1 MGKRYS
7 KNKAFSLVGIFVLA
21 LLFSAC
27 GKGNAPKTETPGD
40 ISVTASVTTSET
52 KDDSPASVSVS
63 KSDPKIEPVYTVE
76 LASLCLDEQSRLKF
90 FTFNYNEL
98 NPEHA
103 VKVRATGKSKEEL
116 SASKVS
122 ILAQMA
128 EGKGPDILVLNRADL
143 KDFYE
148 KEKLAP
154 LTKSVSPTI
163 AGELV
168 PAVVELGTINGEF
181 VGMAPCIDEV
191 MSVAVSSKLKPI
203 KPLTV
208 A

>member
-1 MGKRYS
+1 MGKRNS

-40 ISVTASVTTSET
+40 ISVTTSET

-98 NPEHA
+98 NPEHS

-154 LTKSVSPTI
+154 LTEAVSPTI

-168 PAVVELGTINGEF
+168 PAVVEL
-181 VGMAPCIDEV
+181 
-191 MSVAVSSKLKPI
+191 
-203 KPLTV
+203 
-208 A
+208 